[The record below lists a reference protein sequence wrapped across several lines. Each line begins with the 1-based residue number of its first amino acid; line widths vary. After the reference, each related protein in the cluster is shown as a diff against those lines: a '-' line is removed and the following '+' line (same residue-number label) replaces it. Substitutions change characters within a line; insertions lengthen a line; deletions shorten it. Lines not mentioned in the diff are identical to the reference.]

1 MPELP
6 EVETIR
12 RELNKELVG
21 LEVRDV
27 VWEDKRL
34 LKPDPQEVK
43 QVIVGKQFTGVGRR
57 AKLLVFVLSSN
68 SRHSEAVR
76 NTAEESHVGQDLQ
89 GILRSAQNDGGN
101 AQNDGGGTA
110 QDDVFQDGDY
120 TFLLCHLRMS
130 GRLLI
135 RNQNDPED
143 KYVEVWIKL
152 SKGKELRF
160 ANARKFGYIKLAGED
175 EVKQALK
182 KYGPE
187 PLDDLTLDKFKKI
200 LSNTRAMVKTVL
212 IDQKRIAG
220 IGNIYANDALWLA
233 KIHPETPAK
242 SLSENQ
248 MENLYQAV
256 EKVLK
261 EGLETKGASDMW
273 YRDAHGGKGS
283 YQQNFKVYGRKDKPC
298 LRDDGGIIKRI
309 KVGGRGTFYCPV
321 CQDN

>member
-6 EVETIR
+6 EVETIK

-21 LEVRDV
+21 LEVQDV

-34 LKPDPQEVK
+34 LKPSPQEVK
-43 QVIVGKQFTGVGRR
+43 QAIVSKRFTGVGRR
-57 AKLLVFVLSSN
+57 AKLLVFRLTSSVN
-68 SRHSEAVR
+68 
-76 NTAEESHVGQDLQ
+76 
-89 GILRSAQNDGGN
+89 
-101 AQNDGGGTA
+101 
-110 QDDVFQDGDY
+110 
-120 TFLLCHLRMS
+120 LLCHLRMS

-135 RNQNDPED
+135 RSQNDPED

-152 SKGKELRF
+152 SEGKELRF
-160 ANARKFGYIKLAGED
+160 ANARKFGYIKLASED
-175 EVKQALK
+175 QVKQALK